1 MEPFATLHQPI
12 GVFDSGIGSYAA
24 VRLLQGRFPDQDL
37 IYLADRASFPY
48 GGKDRQALL
57 DVTAQAVRRLQ
68 GLGASAI
75 LMASNAP
82 SVTVL
87 DDLRRAAGVPLFGV
101 VPPVA
106 EALALSKSRQIGVLG
121 VRSMVG
127 STELGEY
134 IATASRGRG
143 RASSFN
149 ASALVELVESGDF
162 LTDPAR
168 TGAEVDAF
176 LGAILAAQPEIDV
189 FTLSSTHLPWLD
201 DYFQRLFPG
210 KTFVD
215 PVRASVEAL
224 APLTTAGT
232 GRIVCAAT
240 ESPVH
245 TVSAFHLMLAA
256 MGIELDV
263 VVIGEERL

>member
-12 GVFDSGIGSYAA
+12 GVFDAGIGSYAA
-24 VRLLQGRFPDQDL
+24 VRLLQERFPNQDL

-57 DVTAQAVRRLQ
+57 DATAQAVQRLQ

-87 DDLRRAAGVPLFGV
+87 EDLRRTASVPLFGV

-106 EALALSKSRQIGVLG
+106 EALALSKSGQIGVLG
-121 VRSMVG
+121 VRSLVE
-127 STELGEY
+127 SAELGAY
-134 IATASRGRG
+134 IAAASRGRG
-143 RASSFN
+143 QAFSFN
-149 ASALVELVESGDF
+149 ASALVELVESGAF
-162 LTDPAR
+162 LTDAAR

-176 LGAILAAQPEIDV
+176 VRAILATHPEIDV
-189 FTLSSTHLPWLD
+189 FTLSSTHLPWLS

-210 KTFVD
+210 KAFVD

-224 APLTTAGT
+224 APLSTTGT
-232 GRIVCAAT
+232 GRVVCAVT
-240 ESPVH
+240 ENRVH
-245 TVSAFHLMLAA
+245 TVLDFRLMLAG

-263 VVIGEERL
+263 VVVGEGI

>member
-12 GVFDSGIGSYAA
+12 GVFDAGIGSYAA
-24 VRLLQGRFPDQDL
+24 VRLLQERFPEQDL

-57 DVTAQAVRRLQ
+57 AVTAQAVRRLQ

-82 SVTVL
+82 SVMVL
-87 DDLRRAAGVPLFGV
+87 DDLRRTAGVPLFGV
-101 VPPVA
+101 LPPVT
-106 EALALSKSRQIGVLG
+106 EALARSKSGHIGVLG
-121 VRSMVG
+121 VRSLVE
-127 STELGEY
+127 SPELGEY
-134 IATASRGRG
+134 IAMASRGRG
-143 RASSFN
+143 QASSFN
-149 ASALVELVESGDF
+149 ASALVELVESGAF
-162 LTDPAR
+162 LSDPAR

-189 FTLSSTHLPWLD
+189 FTLSSTHLPWLG

-224 APLTTAGT
+224 APMTTSGT
-232 GRIVCAAT
+232 GRVVCAVT
-240 ESPVH
+240 ESPGN
-245 TVSAFHLMLAA
+245 TVSAFQMMLAA
-256 MGIELDV
+256 MRIELEV
-263 VVIGEERL
+263 VVRL

>member
-12 GVFDSGIGSYAA
+12 GVFDAGIGSYAA
-24 VRLLQGRFPDQDL
+24 VRRLQERFPNQDL

-57 DVTAQAVRRLQ
+57 DVTAQAVQRLQ

-87 DDLRRAAGVPLFGV
+87 EDLRRTASVPLFGV

-106 EALALSKSRQIGVLG
+106 EALALSKSGQIGVLG
-121 VRSMVG
+121 VRSMVE
-127 STELGEY
+127 SAELSAY
-134 IATASRGRG
+134 ITAASQGRG
-143 RASSFN
+143 QAFSFN
-149 ASALVELVESGDF
+149 ASALVELVESGAF

-176 LGAILAAQPEIDV
+176 VRTILATHPEIDV
-189 FTLSSTHLPWLD
+189 FTLSSTHLPWLG

-210 KTFVD
+210 KAFVD

-224 APLTTAGT
+224 APLSTTGT
-232 GRIVCAAT
+232 GRVVCAVT
-240 ESPVH
+240 ENPTH
-245 TVSAFHLMLAA
+245 TASAFRSMLAA
-256 MGIELDV
+256 MRIDLQPV
-263 VVIGEERL
+263 VLGDPQ